1 MSYQVPVSKADGFL
15 PVPSLWRKTIH
26 DIVEAFREQDFVL
39 ARSVPN
45 VNPVSQR
52 EATRFAEYI
61 EDYGDEL
68 DELPEATW
76 ETSIC
81 ERVADFWDV
90 WVDLYTVNEGHSD
103 MVLAL
108 RVREDGSGYVFDVY
122 SVYVP

>member
-1 MSYQVPVSKADGFL
+1 MINEVPVSKADGFL
-15 PVPSLWRKTIH
+15 PVPSVWRKTIH

-39 ARSVPN
+39 ARSVPD
-45 VNPVSQR
+45 VAPVSR
-52 EATRFAEYI
+52 NEAIRFAEYI

-68 DELPEATW
+68 DELPDETW
-76 ETSIC
+76 ETSVC

-90 WVDLYTVNEGHSD
+90 WVDLYTVDEGLSD

-108 RVREDGSGYVFDVY
+108 RVREAGNVYVFEVR

>member
-1 MSYQVPVSKADGFL
+1 MSYQVPVSKAGGFL
-15 PVPSLWRKTIH
+15 PVPSHWRKTIR
-26 DIVEAFREQDFVL
+26 DIVEAFREKDFILV
-39 ARSVPN
+39 RSVPN
-45 VNPVSQR
+45 VNPVPQR

-68 DELPEATW
+68 DELPDETW
-76 ETSIC
+76 ETSVC

-90 WVDLYTVNEGHSD
+90 AVDLYTVNEGHSD

-108 RVREDGSGYVFDVY
+108 RVRENGNGYVFEVR

>member
-15 PVPSLWRKTIH
+15 PVPSLWRQTIR

-45 VNPVSQR
+45 VRPVSR
-52 EATRFAEYI
+52 SEATRFAEYI

-68 DELPEATW
+68 AELPDETW
-76 ETSIC
+76 ETSVC

-90 WVDLYTVNEGHSD
+90 TVDLYTVNEGHSD
-103 MVLAL
+103 MVLEL
-108 RVREDGSGYVFDVY
+108 RVRENGSGYVFEVR